1 MHRGPGEE
9 PAQRGS
15 ALRIPHA
22 SSICAVVFSMV
33 KTVGW
38 KMSGDMVDTIP
49 YGSKHCLRR
58 Y

>member
-9 PAQRGS
+9 RRQRGS

-22 SSICAVVFSMV
+22 SSICAVFFSMV

-38 KMSGDMVDTIP
+38 ENVWG
-49 YGSKHCLRR
+49 YG
-58 Y
+58 

>member
-22 SSICAVVFSMV
+22 SSICAVFFSMV

-38 KMSGDMVDTIP
+38 ENVWG
-49 YGSKHCLRR
+49 YG
-58 Y
+58 